1 MKKPLNYI
9 VKYNIETT
17 AGDHPGIDETYFSKK
32 TAITRYLAI
41 LDGSVFPMSGPGSI
55 SSLVILA
62 AYKNGIEDITGKVN
76 KFIM

>member
-9 VKYNIETT
+9 VKYNIETS
-17 AGDHPGIDETYFSKK
+17 AGDHPGIDEAYFSKK
-32 TAITRYLAI
+32 TAITRYFAI

-55 SSLVILA
+55 SSLAILA
-62 AYKNGIEDITGKVN
+62 AYKNGIEDITEKVN

>member
-17 AGDHPGIDETYFSKK
+17 AGDHPDIDEMYFSRKS
-32 TAITRYLAI
+32 AITRYLSI
-41 LDGSVFPMSGPGSI
+41 LDGSIFPMSGAGSI
-55 SSLVILA
+55 SSLAILA
-62 AYKNGIEDITGKVN
+62 AYKNSIEDITEKVN